1 MLRRRSIRFLGS
13 EHGFRTHGSPF
24 LPVLW
29 SFRSIDNGGSQKAI
43 DVHKS
48 CQYVHCLCVFLCVG
62 VFLWGIEREQS
73 CWGSR
78 LITFINQGPFIR
90 LLSIIAD
97 DWVWCFLFVFQHQL
111 STYAICCCTLRRGS
125 VWEGSNRGD
134 SSVAEISCSLVII
147 MGRHQTVSS
156 WHLLIPSSS
165 ALSFWTKHYYWVIIS
180 DVPLLYSTQL
190 SIGHSI
196 TQKCFSLSLSIA
208 QLTWMESCGYGTLS
222 RFNFIFISPF
232 DCYSI
237 RGKLCWWNTLCSRW
251 NSQRS
256 SSSVTLFLRFF
267 FKLIGQELE
276 DSARVTRTIFGLRE
290 RLVRNDGKRGE
301 EKRCL

>member
-1 MLRRRSIRFLGS
+1 MIGL
-13 EHGFRTHGSPF
+13 
-24 LPVLW
+24 
-29 SFRSIDNGGSQKAI
+29 
-43 DVHKS
+43 
-48 CQYVHCLCVFLCVG
+48 G
-62 VFLWGIEREQS
+62 VFCLFSSASYLLTLSAVALCEGAACGRGAIGGFVGCRNKLLFGYYYER
-73 CWGSR
+73 
-78 LITFINQGPFIR
+78 
-90 LLSIIAD
+90 
-97 DWVWCFLFVFQHQL
+97 
-111 STYAICCCTLRRGS
+111 
-125 VWEGSNRGD
+125 
-134 SSVAEISCSLVII
+134 I

-237 RGKLCWWNTLCSRW
+237 RRKMLMKHTL
-251 NSQRS
+251 
-256 SSSVTLFLRFF
+256 
-267 FKLIGQELE
+267 
-276 DSARVTRTIFGLRE
+276 
-290 RLVRNDGKRGE
+290 
-301 EKRCL
+301 